1 MAYKLIAIDL
11 DDTLL
16 THDGSINDRA
26 SAAIEKAV
34 TKGIIVVLCTG
45 RTQKGA
51 QRFYDDLGL
60 DSLLITTGGAEI
72 FDGAGNALYTKNLDP
87 HIAKRLLEFAYSRGI
102 HANVYVNGDIV
113 FRERNSFTDAYEQR
127 AGYTGI
133 VVPDLL
139 ERELITPKV
148 LYFASEDILR
158 GVREDVEKEFP
169 QLTIV
174 RSYSTFLEFQDAGVN
189 KGSAL
194 EYVAD
199 QYGVKRNET
208 IAIGDT
214 EIDIPMLKYAGL
226 GVAVENGDAGA
237 KQAADIVCAS
247 NDEGGVADVIYKY
260 ILEA

>member
-26 SAAIEKAV
+26 RAAIEKAV

-87 HIAKRLLEFAYSRGI
+87 HFAKRLLEFAYSRGI
-102 HANVYVNGDIV
+102 LANVYVNGDIV

-199 QYGVKRNET
+199 QYGVRRNET

>member
-1 MAYKLIAIDL
+1 MTYKLVAIDL

-16 THDGSINDRA
+16 THDRRINDRA
-26 SAAIEKAV
+26 RAAIEKAV
-34 TKGIIVVLCTG
+34 AKGIIVVLCTG

-51 QRFYDDLGL
+51 QRYYDDLGL

-87 HIAKRLLEFAYSRGI
+87 KIVKQLLEFAYSRGI
-102 HANVYVNGDIV
+102 HANVYINGDIV

-148 LYFASEDILR
+148 LYYAREDILLDA
-158 GVREDVEKEFP
+158 REDVEKVFP

-174 RSYSTFLEFQDAGVN
+174 RSFPTFLEFQDAGVN

-194 EYVAD
+194 EYVANH
-199 QYGVKRNET
+199 YGVKRNEI

-226 GVAVENGDAGA
+226 GVVVENGDDEA